1 MKNIHIDFTTEDIVE
16 ARDFINKLIDKNIC
30 DFKGDSVLYRT
41 ILMLDFV
48 IKSEKALTEIKDYAN
63 SMNWKKIVK
72 TIDKLS

>member
-1 MKNIHIDFTTEDIVE
+1 MKNIHIDFTTEDIIE

-30 DFKGDSVLYRT
+30 NFKGDSVLYRT